1 MRESERVRATDAVLK
16 KSKKKAPQQRRLVR
30 SIRVKQ
36 TAYLLSKQTL
46 RLQT

>member
-1 MRESERVRATDAVLK
+1 MRESERVRATDAVLQ
-16 KSKKKAPQQRRLVR
+16 KKAPQQRRLVR